1 MKKLIKSR
9 SGIIVI
15 MMMVVFAMQTAC
27 KKSDNEKPPVIT
39 KIRAITAAPND
50 SALTKVGS
58 GQNIVIQGEN
68 LKTVSAVYFSGFA
81 ATFNSALVGDDNFV
95 VTVPSILFSNIPKG
109 QENTI
114 RLVTKYGETTFT
126 FPVSPPPPVVSSV
139 SNEYTPQGQ
148 SITLY
153 GQYLYLIKS
162 ITFPGGADGT
172 NVVSKPDGTSCTVT
186 IPLSATSGDIIV
198 KTQGGTSTYSSYND
212 QVTGMLCN
220 FDNVNNYSYGASITN
235 SQALFPGAQGNY
247 ARMFTGNIS
256 AFNYA
261 WYDANRSI
269 NLNQVQWVPQ
279 ANLADPV
286 SDYVLKFEIS
296 VKEPWGGG
304 GLMVRRNE
312 GSWLYLARY
321 EPWKAEATRVF
332 KSDTWYTVTIPL
344 TQFKTKTGNGEGT
357 GTSAPSLNDLI
368 TSSSSVTN
376 TGKGAIVFMYI
387 NDTATPV
394 TTKFD
399 VGIDNIRIV
408 KLKK

>member
-9 SGIIVI
+9 SGIIFI
-15 MMMVVFAMQTAC
+15 LMMMVLAMQTAC

-50 SALTKVGS
+50 STLTKVGS

-126 FPVSPPPPVVSSV
+126 FPVSPPPPVVNSV

-148 SITLY
+148 TITLY

-172 NVVSKPDGTSCTVT
+172 DVVSKPDGTSCTVT
-186 IPLSATSGDIIV
+186 IPSSATSGDIIV
-198 KTQGGTSTYSSYND
+198 KTQGGTSSYSSYND
-212 QVTGMLCN
+212 KVTGMLCD
-220 FDNVNNYSYGASITN
+220 FDNVNTYSFGSSRINDQTLY
-235 SQALFPGAQGNY
+235 PGAQGY
-247 ARMFTGNIS
+247 YGRMFTGPIS
-256 AFNYA
+256 GFSYNQS
-261 WYDANRSI
+261 DNRSI
-269 NLNQVQWVPQ
+269 NLTAVQWIPQ
-279 ANLADPV
+279 ANLQDPL
-286 SDYVLKFEIS
+286 SSYALKFEIF

-304 GLMVRRNE
+304 TIMIRRDEN
-312 GSWLYLARY
+312 SWVYLARY

-332 KSDTWYTVTIPL
+332 KSDKWYTVTISL
-344 TQFKTKTGNGEGT
+344 TQFKKKTNNGEGT
-357 GTSAPSLNDLI
+357 GDSALSLTDL
-368 TSSSSVTN
+368 VN
-376 TGKGAIVFMYI
+376 ATGKRPMTFMYI